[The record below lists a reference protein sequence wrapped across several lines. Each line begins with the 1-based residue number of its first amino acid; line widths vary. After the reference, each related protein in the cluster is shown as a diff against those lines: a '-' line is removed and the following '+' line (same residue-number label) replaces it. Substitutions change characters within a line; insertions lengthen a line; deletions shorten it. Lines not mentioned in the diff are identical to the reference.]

1 MKRSKS
7 RFIIELAT
15 KNLTL
20 FYGVRFLFIN
30 FQFKTVIERL

>member
-1 MKRSKS
+1 MKQSKNRS
-7 RFIIELAT
+7 IIEPAT

>member
-1 MKRSKS
+1 MKQSKNRS
-7 RFIIELAT
+7 IIEPAT

-20 FYGVRFLFIN
+20 FYRVRFFIN